1 MPAWIAVRHS
11 WTPASA
17 SSSSRTTIG
26 PANRL
31 WLSAQA
37 EEARTGL
44 PIGLRHSVNQALR
57 EIKADPD
64 WIAGVRHVAP
74 VNSRHAGLIVDL
86 SVTGVVIVYRVHGRD
101 REVEVVDI
109 YRILM

>member
-1 MPAWIAVRHS
+1 M
-11 WTPASA
+11 
-17 SSSSRTTIG
+17 
-26 PANRL
+26 
-31 WLSAQA
+31 
-37 EEARTGL
+37 
-44 PIGLRHSVNQALR
+44 
-57 EIKADPD
+57 
-64 WIAGVRHVAP
+64 AP